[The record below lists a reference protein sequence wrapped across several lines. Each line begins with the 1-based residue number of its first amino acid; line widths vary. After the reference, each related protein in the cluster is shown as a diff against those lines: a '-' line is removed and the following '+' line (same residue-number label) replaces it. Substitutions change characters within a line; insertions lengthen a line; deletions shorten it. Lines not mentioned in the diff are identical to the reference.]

1 MIIQWRSAVLSPED
15 KKFLEEEIKLN
26 RLKKMEDSNSRKKL
40 MQDFEL
46 ERKTNEKPS
55 DLEQVFKLY

>member
-15 KKFLEEEIKLN
+15 QKFLEEEIKLN
-26 RLKKMEDSNSRKKL
+26 RLKKMEDANSRKKL

>member
-1 MIIQWRSAVLSPED
+1 
-15 KKFLEEEIKLN
+15 
-26 RLKKMEDSNSRKKL
+26 MEDSNSRKKL

-55 DLEQVFKLY
+55 DLEQVFKSY